1 MGLHAP
7 TVHFHLGALLLTTL
21 AASIAVLL
29 SLLSKTRLLKD
40 ERLSPERKM
49 KILGH
54 LDFTAAA
61 AGVVGI
67 LGIFAAMVAGLM
79 DASGYSIE
87 DKLTNPFDAISEGM
101 DKTQDNDVLS
111 FKAIWGIIGTVC
123 FLLLLVMRYYY
134 GKIKHESFY
143 DQHFAIQALY
153 AELSILGYF
162 ILAIVGATGG
172 VFAKGETV
180 LQEWTITS
188 GFLPDAVPGG
198 GSYLLFTTIF
208 AVIIGAILV
217 GIAFMQQ
224 RSSS

>member
-21 AASIAVLL
+21 AASLAVLL
-29 SLLSKTRLLKD
+29 SGLSRTRLLKD
-40 ERLSPERKM
+40 DRLSPERKM

-67 LGIFAAMVAGLM
+67 LGIFAAMITGMM

-87 DKLTNPFDAISEGM
+87 DKLTKPLDAIREGA
-101 DKTQDNDVLS
+101 DKTRDNDILS
-111 FKAIWGIIGTVC
+111 FKAVWGIIGTIC
-123 FLLLLVMRYYY
+123 FLLLLLMRYYY
-134 GKIKHESFY
+134 GKIKQEAFY

-153 AELSILGYF
+153 AEISILGYF
-162 ILAIVGATGG
+162 ILAIVGGTGG
-172 VFAKGETV
+172 FFAKGETV
-180 LQEWTITS
+180 LQEWAITS
-188 GFLPDAVPGG
+188 GFLPKAAEGG
-198 GSYLLFTTIF
+198 GDYLLFTTIL
-208 AVIIGAILV
+208 AVIVGAILFA
-217 GIAFMQQ
+217 IAFMQQ